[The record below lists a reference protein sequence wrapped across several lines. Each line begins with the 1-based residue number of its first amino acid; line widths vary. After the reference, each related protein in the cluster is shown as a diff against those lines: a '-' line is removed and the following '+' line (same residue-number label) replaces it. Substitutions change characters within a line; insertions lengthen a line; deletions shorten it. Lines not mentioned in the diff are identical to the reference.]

1 MGYDYGTATT
11 AEESLLAGFLPGCSQ
26 FFGYVYF

>member
-11 AEESLLAGFLPGCSQ
+11 AEESLLAGFFAGMRLRWL
-26 FFGYVYF
+26 V